1 MDHVENI
8 VVGGGVVGLAI
19 CRELNKA
26 GRETILLEKNNYFGE
41 DASTRNSGVI
51 HAGIYYNPGSLKAQL
66 CVKGNKLL
74 YEYAKNFNVPFKKLG
89 KIIYSNSIEQN
100 EILQNYLNIGLKNSV
115 ELEWLNKEQIYEIEP
130 ELHAIEGIYSKN
142 SGVIDVGE
150 FIYSLLAEIQ
160 RYGGQA
166 FKKTKVIAA
175 TKSGDNFILDAITN
189 SDENFSIS
197 CKNLINSSG
206 LYSEKI
212 LNNFDFLDKKY
223 IRKVFFGKGHYF
235 AYSGNVPFK
244 HLIYPLPGKNSL
256 GIHLC
261 FDCHGGVRFGPDHVW
276 TDKIN
281 YDFEKDRKEI
291 FLDSIKTFWSGIE
304 ESKLTPDYVGLR
316 AKIYDQDSSPED
328 FCISLENDHGVK
340 GFINLQGIESP
351 GLTSSLAISEF
362 ILSSLA

>member
-26 GRETILLEKNNYFGE
+26 GKQTILLEKNNYFGE

-51 HAGIYYNPGSLKAQL
+51 HAGIYYNPGSLKAEL
-66 CVKGNKLL
+66 CVKGNALL
-74 YEYAKNFNVPFKKLG
+74 YEYAKKFNIPFKRLG

-100 EILQNYLNIGLKNSV
+100 EILKNYFDIGLKNSV
-115 ELEWLNKEQIYEIEP
+115 NLEWLSKDRIFDMEP
-130 ELHAIEGIYSKN
+130 ALNAMEGIYSRN

-160 RYGGQA
+160 KYGGEA
-166 FKKTKVIAA
+166 YKKTKVIAA
-175 TKSGDNFILDAITN
+175 KKMKGKFVLNTIANE
-189 SDENFSIS
+189 DENFSIS

-212 LNNFDFLDKKY
+212 LNNFEFLDKKF
-223 IRKVFFGKGHYF
+223 IKKVFFGKGHYF
-235 AYSGNVPFK
+235 SYSGDVPFK

-261 FDCHGGVRFGPDHVW
+261 FDCYGGIRFGPDHVW

-281 YDFEKDRKEI
+281 YDFEQDRKEI
-291 FLDSIKTFWSGIE
+291 FLNSIKTFWSDID
-304 ESKLTPDYVGLR
+304 ESKLTPDYVGIR
-316 AKIYDQDSSPED
+316 AKIYDQNSSPED
-328 FCISLENDHGVK
+328 FYIGFEDEHGVE

-351 GLTSSLAISEF
+351 GLTSSLAISKYL
-362 ILSSLA
+362 LSRLD